1 MFNKALQSLQSGINS
16 GISGMKNLMNQI
28 SQTTNTK
35 SKIKINNKEYYEHQL
50 IAEGGFGFIYEI
62 SSIENEK
69 KYALKKINISNEK
82 HLSQIKTEIELW
94 KKLSEYK
101 NIIHLY
107 DYEITEKTVYFIME
121 LCTEGTLLDYINKK
135 KEIPENEVLQI
146 LSEISIGIY
155 AMHCQKKP
163 IIHRDIKIENILKFG
178 KNYKICDFD
187 SSTTEIFNPKIS
199 DEKTKNK
206 FYKDF
211 ETNSTL
217 YYRAPEMCDK
227 YSEYIVNEK
236 VDIWSLGCIL
246 YIILF
251 KIHPFK
257 DAEKLTIISGQF
269 SFPKNANSKYSE
281 KILDLIRFM
290 LCTNP
295 EKRISSRD
303 IVLTLKNWGK
313 INKIELPDEVINI
326 KKRQNGEIDLLN
338 GQNFIGDDEIKK
350 VQEKIKNKEVG
361 VIGNNKNL
369 LWDFN
374 VDDSN
379 NNNINSKN
387 NNNNNNDKNILD
399 FEFMDSPKQI
409 KNEKKNNN
417 ENIFNFFQNDNNNT
431 SNNNNNNNKDL
442 FEFETNNNEINKNV
456 NNSNNINNSS
466 NQNYDYGFHFDNNK
480 QQTISF
486 NQMEEKKSEGN
497 FHKQNTQDILS
508 FFQ

>member
-1 MFNKALQSLQSGINS
+1 
-16 GISGMKNLMNQI
+16 
-28 SQTTNTK
+28 
-35 SKIKINNKEYYEHQL
+35 
-50 IAEGGFGFIYEI
+50 
-62 SSIENEK
+62 
-69 KYALKKINISNEK
+69 
-82 HLSQIKTEIELW
+82 
-94 KKLSEYK
+94 
-101 NIIHLY
+101 
-107 DYEITEKTVYFIME
+107 
-121 LCTEGTLLDYINKK
+121 
-135 KEIPENEVLQI
+135 
-146 LSEISIGIY
+146 
-155 AMHCQKKP
+155 
-163 IIHRDIKIENILKFG
+163 
-178 KNYKICDFD
+178 
-187 SSTTEIFNPKIS
+187 
-199 DEKTKNK
+199 
-206 FYKDF
+206 
-211 ETNSTL
+211 
-217 YYRAPEMCDK
+217 
-227 YSEYIVNEK
+227 
-236 VDIWSLGCIL
+236 
-246 YIILF
+246 
-251 KIHPFK
+251 
-257 DAEKLTIISGQF
+257 
-269 SFPKNANSKYSE
+269 
-281 KILDLIRFM
+281 M

-313 INKIELPDEVINI
+313 INKIELPDEVLNI

-379 NNNINSKN
+379 NNNIKSKN
-387 NNNNNNDKNILD
+387 NNSNNNDKNILD